1 MPDQIKGRYRY
12 NFHGLLLP
20 LETGG
25 ADDISPL
32 MLVKIIPELNQ
43 PFNTKNRAPFKFVCE
58 CIRYDEVSKQE
69 QRIKK
74 QDEVFNKSP
83 RPEEEE
89 RKSKEIVKDS
99 SKEDDLKQSINIM
112 PSELEDSNDE
122 DDEVSIGDDNDGWE
136 KVSYEDLKMDG
147 MNDPFA
153 NTTKKMT
160 RDYSGLSEFA
170 AKYES
175 WMLKS
180 MIIKANDDM
189 RQEVLALQL
198 MMQL

>member
-1 MPDQIKGRYRY
+1 
-12 NFHGLLLP
+12 
-20 LETGG
+20 
-25 ADDISPL
+25 
-32 MLVKIIPELNQ
+32 
-43 PFNTKNRAPFKFVCE
+43 
-58 CIRYDEVSKQE
+58 
-69 QRIKK
+69 
-74 QDEVFNKSP
+74 
-83 RPEEEE
+83 
-89 RKSKEIVKDS
+89 
-99 SKEDDLKQSINIM
+99 M

-180 MIIKANDDM
+180 MIIKANDDV

-198 MMQL
+198 MI

>member
-1 MPDQIKGRYRY
+1 
-12 NFHGLLLP
+12 
-20 LETGG
+20 
-25 ADDISPL
+25 

-43 PFNTKNRAPFKFVCE
+43 PFNTKNRAPYKFVCE

-83 RPEEEE
+83 RLEEE
-89 RKSKEIVKDS
+89 RKSKEIVEAS
-99 SKEDDLKQSINIM
+99 SKVDELKQSINIM
-112 PSELEDSNDE
+112 PNELYDE

-147 MNDPFA
+147 MVDPFA

-160 RDYSGLSEFA
+160 RDYNGLSEFA

-180 MIIKANDDM
+180 LIIKANDDV
-189 RQEVLALQL
+189 RQEVLAL
-198 MMQL
+198 